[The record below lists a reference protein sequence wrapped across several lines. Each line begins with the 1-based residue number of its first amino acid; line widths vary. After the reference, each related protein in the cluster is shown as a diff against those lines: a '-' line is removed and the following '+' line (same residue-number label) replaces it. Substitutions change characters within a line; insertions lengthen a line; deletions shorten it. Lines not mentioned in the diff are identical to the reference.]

1 MSLNSHRALDI
12 IVYGATSYTG
22 RLVCDHLKKHY
33 LNNSNL
39 SSKDNSL
46 KIGIGGRSIEKLERI
61 KKELGL
67 PFDIPIFVVDAFDV
81 VGLKDMCKASKAI
94 ITLVGPY
101 AKFGDALIRS
111 CAEQGTHYFDL
122 TGETSWV
129 SKQITQLTKIAQGSK
144 AILVPSCGF
153 DSVPSDLNTMIA
165 SHTLKKL
172 MGDDVSVGRVT
183 SGADGRGGVSGGTLL
198 SLLGIFDDGY
208 KAFSKAMESYVLSP
222 IKGTQKDTGSWIFR
236 EPSIVGGLF
245 IMAIVIFL
253 DIQAPHNG
261 AIVRYSW
268 GLLESNDKIISNQ
281 SKYGSQFTYDEFMI
295 TPTIIVAFLLT
306 LALKII
312 MVLLFIPQIR
322 QLIKKFGPKSGEGP
336 SEQERESG
344 WFKVITTAHSVN
356 DDVQVRVTTTGNKDP
371 GYGFTAICIAECAVT
386 VIKSFEELPPLAR
399 FGGVLTPATALGEA
413 LRQRLESIQ
422 LIKIK
427 TDIIK
432 DESNRTKVSDQFDE
446 NKLSVAYE
454 KVKMD
459 ANALSSKPQSHQR
472 LRIHFINSL
481 SHFLKL
487 FVA

>member
-1 MSLNSHRALDI
+1 MSLNSDRALDI

-39 SSKDNSL
+39 SSKENSL
-46 KIGIGGRSIEKLERI
+46 KIGIGGRSIEKLEQI

-67 PFDIPIFVVDAFDV
+67 PFDIPIFVVDSFDV

-144 AILVPSCGF
+144 SILVPSCGF

-165 SHTLKKL
+165 SYTLKKL

-245 IMAIVIFL
+245 IMA
-253 DIQAPHNG
+253 PHNG

-268 GLLESNDKIISNQ
+268 GLLESNDKIISNR
-281 SKYGSQFTYDEFMI
+281 SKYGSQFTYNEFMI
-295 TPTIIVAFLLT
+295 TPTIIIAFLLT

-322 QLIKKFGPKSGEGP
+322 QLIKKFGPKSGGGP
-336 SEQERESG
+336 SEKERESG

-386 VIKSFEELPPLAR
+386 VIKSFEELPPLAK

-422 LIKIK
+422 IIK
-427 TDIIK
+427 TKTEIIK
-432 DESNRTKVSDQFDE
+432 DERNRTRVFGKVDE
-446 NKLSVAYE
+446 KRLSVVYE

-459 ANALSSKPQSHQR
+459 ANALSSKSQSHQR